1 MIEALKEVEKE
12 EADLEDD
19 TLIEYTVVSMNE
31 VENDD
36 DEPLS

>member
-1 MIEALKEVEKE
+1 MIEALKEVENE

-31 VENDD
+31 VEDD